1 MKQFLVV
8 ASLVIVGFVTAAC
21 EPASSPTAASVVTVP
36 APVTS
41 APTPVPPSRSQP
53 VLKPDY
59 SLSGVVSEMTSE
71 GLVPL
76 AGVEIYCD
84 ACGEFGHTRV
94 TTDGNGAYDF
104 GRDGIW
110 SDAGDVIAIL
120 ITKDGYNVSG
130 GSQGPSGSPTRY
142 VKINGDT
149 RFDFQMVRRE

>member
-1 MKQFLVV
+1 MKQLLVV
-8 ASLVIVGFVTAAC
+8 TRVVLLGLVTAAC
-21 EPASSPTAASVVTVP
+21 EPTSSPTTPSAVTVP
-36 APVTS
+36 TPVTP
-41 APTPVPPSRSQP
+41 APTPPPSQSRP
-53 VLKPDY
+53 VLKPDN
-59 SLSGVVSEMTSE
+59 SLSGVVSEMTSD

-94 TTDGNGAYDF
+94 TTDETGAYDF

-110 SDAGDVIAIL
+110 SDDGDVIAIL

-130 GSQGPSGSPTRY
+130 GSQGPSGWPTRY

>member
-1 MKQFLVV
+1 
-8 ASLVIVGFVTAAC
+8 
-21 EPASSPTAASVVTVP
+21 
-36 APVTS
+36 
-41 APTPVPPSRSQP
+41 
-53 VLKPDY
+53 
-59 SLSGVVSEMTSE
+59 MTSE

-94 TTDGNGAYDF
+94 TTDENGAYDF

-110 SDAGDVIAIL
+110 SDDGDVIAIL
-120 ITKDGYNVSG
+120 INKDGYNVSG

>member
-1 MKQFLVV
+1 MKQLLVV
-8 ASLVIVGFVTAAC
+8 ASVVLLGLVTAAC
-21 EPASSPTAASVVTVP
+21 EPSSSPTAPSAVTVP
-36 APVTS
+36 TPVTP
-41 APTPVPPSRSQP
+41 APTPPPSQSRP
-53 VLKPDY
+53 VLKPDN
-59 SLSGVVSEMTSE
+59 SLSGVVSEMTSD

-130 GSQGPSGSPTRY
+130 GSQGPSGWPTIY
-142 VKINGDT
+142 VRINGDT
-149 RFDFQMVRRE
+149 RFDFQMVRR

>member
-1 MKQFLVV
+1 MKQLFIGV
-8 ASLVIVGFVTAAC
+8 SLVIVGIVAAAC
-21 EPASSPTAASVVTVP
+21 EPTSSPTAASAVTVP
-36 APVTS
+36 APVAV
-41 APTPVPPSRSQP
+41 APTPPPPSRSQP

-84 ACGEFGHTRV
+84 ACGEFGHTWM
-94 TTDGNGAYDF
+94 TTDERGAYDF

-110 SDAGDVIAIL
+110 SDDRGVTALLVV
-120 ITKDGYNVSG
+120 KEGYFIPG
-130 GSQGPSGSPTRY
+130 GSLGPSNWTWQHVR
-142 VKINGDT
+142 VTGDT

>member
-1 MKQFLVV
+1 MKQLLVV
-8 ASLVIVGFVTAAC
+8 ASVVLLGLVTAAC
-21 EPASSPTAASVVTVP
+21 EPSSSPTTPSAVP
-36 APVTS
+36 VPPPVTP
-41 APTPVPPSRSQP
+41 APTPPASRSRP

-59 SLSGVVSEMTSE
+59 SLSGVVSEMTSD

-84 ACGEFGHTRV
+84 ACGEFGHTWV
-94 TTDGNGAYDF
+94 TTDENGAYDF

-110 SDAGDVIAIL
+110 SDDGDVIAIL

-130 GSQGPSGSPTRY
+130 GSQGPSHWTTQY
-142 VKINGDT
+142 VRISGDT

>member
-1 MKQFLVV
+1 MKQLLVV
-8 ASLVIVGFVTAAC
+8 ASVVLLGLVTAAC
-21 EPASSPTAASVVTVP
+21 EPSSSPTAPSAVTVP
-36 APVTS
+36 TPVTP
-41 APTPVPPSRSQP
+41 APTPPPLQSRP
-53 VLKPDY
+53 VLKPDN
-59 SLSGVVSEMTSE
+59 SLSGVVSEMTSD

-110 SDAGDVIAIL
+110 SDAGDVIGIL

-130 GSQGPSGSPTRY
+130 GSQGPSGWPTIY
-142 VKINGDT
+142 VRINGDT
-149 RFDFQMVRRE
+149 RFDFQMVRR

>member
-1 MKQFLVV
+1 MKQL
-8 ASLVIVGFVTAAC
+8 LVIASVFIIGFVAAAC
-21 EPASSPTAASVVTVP
+21 EPTSNPIAPGAATVSTAVTP
-36 APVTS
+36 
-41 APTPVPPSRSQP
+41 APTPPPSHSRP

-59 SLSGVVSEMTSE
+59 SLSGVVSEMTSD

-94 TTDGNGAYDF
+94 TTDENGAYDF

-110 SDAGDVIAIL
+110 SDDGDVIAIL

-130 GSQGPSGSPTRY
+130 ESQGPSGWPTLY
-142 VKINGDT
+142 VRINGDT
-149 RFDFQMVRRE
+149 RFDFRLVRR